1 MLGSHFGPSRREKGA
16 RRATCPRVLVFLQVS
31 STTRTKSPLILKTTR
46 KLTAPRLVW
55 SKTYLPDSYSPRFNS
70 LTHNFMDPPL
80 SHWLGDIVAH
90 LLALIL
96 TPAFNSVREISMKIW
111 SIPTSTSS
119 TQILVKSSRCEVISI
134 ELPQRTIRHLNHA
147 RSKYTEQE
155 FAMAR
160 SCVLGR

>member
-1 MLGSHFGPSRREKGA
+1 MCQK
-16 RRATCPRVLVFLQVS
+16 VLFFLHTYS
-31 STTRTKSPLILKTTR
+31 ITRKKTPIILRTTR
-46 KLTAPRLVW
+46 KSSALRLAW
-55 SKTYLPDSYSPRFNS
+55 LKTYLPDSYSPRFNS

-80 SHWLGDIVAH
+80 SHWLGGIVAH

-96 TPAFNSVREISMKIW
+96 APAFNSVREISMTIW

-134 ELPQRTIRHLNHA
+134 ELPQRTIKQLDHS